1 MIKREE
7 TDTYMRNQL
16 VIDEDPGDTGGVV
29 GPRGLSQPR
38 MALVMFQNSEDGIS
52 VEGLFIYSGN
62 SSYPIVA
69 NVPEEKTLRQWMDSD
84 FNNNPVLHL
93 RIREILGKLEELD
106 PVLHQETVGS
116 DKIYTL
122 EELEAMAEFIGMVR
136 LPRDFNISK
145 VLKEAEEA
153 YYDRS

>member
-1 MIKREE
+1 MGEW
-7 TDTYMRNQL
+7 
-16 VIDEDPGDTGGVV
+16 IDSNFGDN
-29 GPRGLSQPR
+29 
-38 MALVMFQNSEDGIS
+38 A
-52 VEGLFIYSGN
+52 
-62 SSYPIVA
+62 
-69 NVPEEKTLRQWMDSD
+69 
-84 FNNNPVLHL
+84 VLDV
-93 RIREILGKLEELD
+93 RIREILSELERLD
-106 PVLHQETVGS
+106 SALYQKTVSS

>member
-1 MIKREE
+1 MIKREK

-16 VIDEDPGDTGGVV
+16 VIDEDSGDTGGVV
-29 GPRGLSQPR
+29 RSRELSKPRV
-38 MALVMFQNSEDGIS
+38 ALVMFQNSEDGIS
-52 VEGLFIYSGN
+52 VEGLSIYSGN

-69 NVPEEKTLRQWMDSD
+69 NVPEEKTLGQWMDSD
-84 FNNNPVLHL
+84 FNNNAVLDL

>member
-1 MIKREE
+1 MIE
-7 TDTYMRNQL
+7 TEKKGTPIGSQL
-16 VIDEDPGDTGGVV
+16 LIDGSAGDTQTVVQSREPAPGMAQFVMFRNSADGVV
-29 GPRGLSQPR
+29 LIYPKNPGYS
-38 MALVMFQNSEDGIS
+38 MLV
-52 VEGLFIYSGN
+52 
-62 SSYPIVA
+62 
-69 NVPEEKTLRQWMDSD
+69 NVSKGRTLGEWIDSNFGD
-84 FNNNPVLHL
+84 NAVLDV
-93 RIREILGKLEELD
+93 RIREILSELERLD
-106 PVLHQETVGS
+106 SALYQKTVSS